1 MTALL
6 RKLKS
11 FVRRYRPNA
20 TDFRALKA
28 LQTLALNLGWDRDV
42 RDGSWHHTDLSPK
55 RKKAISSAVDTLH
68 LYFGPAMPP
77 AYRGGWDAFLD
88 EHEPPTV
95 IDAGEAEQARSLILR
110 GEVDDCLH
118 HLEHAL
124 PAEYAVIAERLA
136 LHFRSR
142 P

>member
-11 FVRRYRPNA
+11 FVRRHRPSS

-42 RDGSWHHTDLSPK
+42 RDGSWHHTELPQD
-55 RKKAISSAVDTLH
+55 RKKAISGAIDTLH

-95 IDAGEAEQARSLILR
+95 LDASEAEQARSLILR

-118 HLEHAL
+118 HLERAL
-124 PAEYAVIAERLA
+124 PADYAVIAERLA
-136 LHFRSR
+136 HHFRSR